1 VKEVRGFFGDYRFL
15 SNFHPSPFTIGGVEY
30 ATVEHFFQA
39 SKAANKEDH
48 DYVNS
53 ADSPGVAKHR
63 GRRITL
69 REDWERVKLRVMRI
83 GLNAKF
89 AQNPE
94 LKTKLTETGVAY
106 LEETN
111 NWGDTFWGRAGGK
124 GFNHLGEMLM
134 EIRDANRM
142 QVFYE

>member
-1 VKEVRGFFGDYRFL
+1 MSIKGFFGEYHFL
-15 SNFHPSPFTIGGVEY
+15 SNFHPSPFKVRGVEY

-39 SKAANKEDH
+39 SKAATQEDH
-48 DYVNS
+48 DYINS
-53 ADSPGVAKHR
+53 AATPGVAKHR

-83 GLNAKF
+83 GLKAKF
-89 AQNPE
+89 EQNPE
-94 LKTKLTETGVAY
+94 LKQKLMDTGNHH

-111 NWGDTFWGRAGGK
+111 SWGDTFWGVAGGR

-134 EIRDANRM
+134 ELRDGERM
-142 QVFYE
+142 EQFFG